1 MSKSAPLK
9 LTEAERAT
17 IVNALT
23 LAARQYEID
32 AERASELALHGMTIF
47 EPAEALAQQFRQHS
61 TDARELRDKITFCG
75 STFNFEHGGA
85 SVSSAAPLSATLG
98 H

>member
-1 MSKSAPLK
+1 VRFLTVSYCFSVQRTTNEQNAPIK
-9 LTEAERAT
+9 LTEPERTT

-47 EPAEALAQQFRQHS
+47 EPAEALAKQFRQYA
-61 TDARELRDKITFCG
+61 TDARELRDKITFLWQ
-75 STFNFEHGGA
+75 HA
-85 SVSSAAPLSATLG
+85 QL
-98 H
+98 